1 MPTSEAYR
9 LGQISD
15 DCEAATPLAHAQRIG
30 RPIRARRKVR
40 APAAILA
47 SFLTASTV
55 LAGTFSDRATLSL
68 RDLTGEPQSITD
80 YSGLVIVLNFWATW
94 CVPCREEMPLLAEVQ
109 ERYADRGVVVIG
121 ASADDAS
128 TRDKIEEFVQG
139 IGISFPIWTGAT
151 TIDTERFGLGT
162 ALPVTAIIDQQGRV
176 AFRIVGILKRRQ
188 VVSRIEYL
196 ISGQRGRA
204 PKRFVNSM
212 PDEIGQDAAS
222 GHAHEEGEDHAH
234 GGVGMEGASLVPS

>member
-1 MPTSEAYR
+1 MNPTS
-9 LGQISD
+9 S
-15 DCEAATPLAHAQRIG
+15 T
-30 RPIRARRKVR
+30 RKIR
-40 APAAILA
+40 APAVILA

-55 LAGTFSDRATLSL
+55 FAGTLPDRATLSL
-68 RDLTGEPQSITD
+68 RNLSGEPEAITD

-109 ERYADRGVVVIG
+109 ERYADRDVVVIG

-128 TRDKIEEFVQG
+128 TRGKIEGFVQD

-151 TIDTERFGLGT
+151 TIDMERFGLAS
-162 ALPVTAIIDQQGRV
+162 ALPATAIIDQQGRI
-176 AFRIVGILKRRQ
+176 AFRIVGVLKRRQ

-212 PDEIGQDAAS
+212 PDVISQDEAS
-222 GHAHEEGEDHAH
+222 GHEHEEGEDHAH
-234 GGVGMEGASLVPS
+234 GGVGMEGASMVPS